1 VEAVVGAGFIKKKF
15 SNAGKFALAFSIFSA
30 QLLPIH
36 QAAHAEVESVTFR
49 FTKIDDDTFTTR
61 IDNLNWNDDEPHILA
76 WQAFLAPNKVLDQPR
91 ERLSQA
97 SCELFSLN
105 GEAVTYSDGSNI
117 YATKAASSPEPK
129 YDSSFAPLDSAYFLI
144 NSPISTELELH
155 CRWHKVFSE
164 GSIKIS
170 RYTLTGKDIYSL
182 PKSGFIEIKAGEM
195 KFLTFQ
201 GKAGRQL
208 TFNME
213 GARQSLCHV
222 TSLSELPNN
231 DNNRFNWD
239 DATLAKFGGMDVR
252 GKKVNSIVK
261 LFTPTK
267 TGTFIMVCN
276 MFDGESGT
284 MNIVLKDGSFKILGR
299 QNSETTSPAKCP
311 VAKAP
316 NNAPKISVLPTG
328 LLIEYTEPGLSDLAG
343 CIDGFRV
350 YAQTLNPFTKE
361 VVQQNGTYSIQMKDC
376 EKREKG
382 LIVCLIPN
390 EKPWLQT
397 LNSQDASSNAL
408 AINASAVNSEG
419 ESEFSQYSFLFEK
432 EFALISAACA
442 SMQAS
447 FATNMLIKTP
457 IATVVGV
464 GVFIAVG
471 AIGSFLTGG
480 LLTPFVVAAGTSL
493 VAASIAK
500 PVSARIF
507 ASIDKKAAKKFVETY
522 PVTALELLISMK
534 ESSNPDVRATGETIQ
549 KAIQASDLMKVYR
562 PLIGENN
569 SLTDV
574 EVAKILGDEKLSSM
588 KEQEVSKF
596 EKNGAKDVKSLFAKN
611 PKIKVDFIKS
621 VSKISQGVD
630 IYMSISE
637 QNQNNKSAVELIF
650 PENCYFG

>member
-15 SNAGKFALAFSIFSA
+15 SNTGKFALAFSIFSA

-36 QAAHAEVESVTFR
+36 QAAHAEVESVTYR
-49 FTKIDDDTFTTR
+49 FTKIDNNLFSTR
-61 IDNLNWNDDEPHILA
+61 IISSNVNADEPNILA

-91 ERLSQA
+91 ERLSHA
-97 SCELFSLN
+97 TCKLISPA
-105 GEAVTYSDGSNI
+105 GEVVTYSDGSNI
-117 YATKAASSPEPK
+117 YATSDETSTGTK
-129 YDSSFAPLDSAYFLI
+129 DDFSFAPLDSSYFLI
-144 NSPISTELELH
+144 NSPISTELYLY
-155 CRWHKVFSE
+155 CTWNKVFSE
-164 GSIKIS
+164 GSIKVS
-170 RYTLTGKDIYSL
+170 RYTLTGKEIYSL

-201 GKAGRQL
+201 GKAGKQL

-213 GARQSLCHV
+213 SARQSLCHV

-261 LFTPTK
+261 RFTPTK

-464 GVFIAVG
+464 GVFLTVG
-471 AIGSFLTGG
+471 AIGTFLTGG

-507 ASIDKKAAKKFVETY
+507 ASLDEKAAKKFVETY

-621 VSKISQGVD
+621 VSKISQGAD

-650 PENCYFG
+650 PKNCNF

>member
-1 VEAVVGAGFIKKKF
+1 VVGAGFIKKKF
-15 SNAGKFALAFSIFSA
+15 SNAGKFALAFSIFFA

-49 FTKIDDDTFTTR
+49 FTKIDDDQFTTR
-61 IDNLNWNDDEPHILA
+61 IISSNVNADEPNILA

-91 ERLSQA
+91 ERLSHA
-97 SCELFSLN
+97 TCKLISPA
-105 GEAVTYSDGSNI
+105 GEVVTYSDGSNI
-117 YATKAASSPEPK
+117 YATSDETSTGTK
-129 YDSSFAPLDSAYFLI
+129 DDFSFAPLDSSYFLI
-144 NSPISTELELH
+144 NSPISTELYLY
-155 CRWHKVFSE
+155 CTWNKVFSE
-164 GSIKIS
+164 GSIKVS
-170 RYTLTGKDIYSL
+170 RYTLTGKEIYSL

-201 GKAGRQL
+201 GKAGKQL

-213 GARQSLCHV
+213 SARLSLCHV

-261 LFTPTK
+261 RFTPTK

-328 LLIEYTEPGLSDLAG
+328 LLIEYTEPGLSDLTG

-471 AIGSFLTGG
+471 AIGTFLTGG

-507 ASIDKKAAKKFVETY
+507 ASLDEKAAKKFVETY

-534 ESSNPDVRATGETIQ
+534 KSSNPDVRATGETIQ

-621 VSKISQGVD
+621 VSKISQGAD

-650 PENCYFG
+650 PKNCNFG

>member
-1 VEAVVGAGFIKKKF
+1 MSRIFKRKKF
-15 SNAGKFALAFSIFSA
+15 SNAGKFALAFSIFCA
-30 QLLPIH
+30 QLLPIN

-49 FTKIDDDTFTTR
+49 FTKIDKNLFSTR
-61 IDNLNWNDDEPHILA
+61 IISSNVNADEPNILA

-91 ERLSQA
+91 ERLSHA
-97 SCELFSLN
+97 TCKLISPN

-117 YATKAASSPEPK
+117 YATSDGTSTGTK
-129 YDSSFAPLDSAYFLI
+129 DDFSFAPLDSSYFLI
-144 NSPISTELELH
+144 NSPISTELELY
-155 CRWHKVFSE
+155 CKWDKVFSE
-164 GSIKIS
+164 GSIKVS
-170 RYTLTGKDIYSL
+170 RYTLTGKEIYSL

-201 GKAGRQL
+201 GKAGKQL

-213 GARQSLCHV
+213 SARHSLCHV

-239 DATLAKFGGMDVR
+239 DATLAKFGGMDVS

-261 LFTPTK
+261 LFTPTN

-284 MNIVLKDGSFKILGR
+284 INIVLKDGSLKILGR
-299 QNSETTSPAKCP
+299 QDSETTAPAKCP

-316 NNAPKISVLPTG
+316 SKAPKISVLPTG

-419 ESEFSQYSFLFEK
+419 ESEFSKYSFLFEK

-447 FATNMLIKTP
+447 FATNTLIKTP

-480 LLTPFVVAAGTSL
+480 LLTPFVVAAGTGL

-500 PVSARIF
+500 PVSARIS
-507 ASIDKKAAKKFVETY
+507 ASLDEKAAKKFVETY

-549 KAIQASDLMKVYR
+549 KAIQASDLMKVYQ

-630 IYMSISE
+630 IYMSISD
-637 QNQNNKSAVELIF
+637 QIQNNKSAVELIF
-650 PENCYFG
+650 PNNCNF

>member
-1 VEAVVGAGFIKKKF
+1 VVGAGFIKKKF
-15 SNAGKFALAFSIFSA
+15 SNTGKFALAFSIFSA

-36 QAAHAEVESVTFR
+36 QAAHAEVESITYR
-49 FTKIDDDTFTTR
+49 FTKIDNNLFSTR
-61 IDNLNWNDDEPHILA
+61 IISSNVNADEPNILA

-91 ERLSQA
+91 ERLSHA
-97 SCELFSLN
+97 TCKLISPA
-105 GEAVTYSDGSNI
+105 GEVVTYSDGSNI
-117 YATKAASSPEPK
+117 YATSDETSTGTK
-129 YDSSFAPLDSAYFLI
+129 DDFSFAPLDSSYFLI
-144 NSPISTELELH
+144 NSPISTELYLY
-155 CRWHKVFSE
+155 CTWNKVFSE
-164 GSIKIS
+164 GSIKVS
-170 RYTLTGKDIYSL
+170 RYTLTGKEIYSL

-201 GKAGRQL
+201 GKAGKQL

-213 GARQSLCHV
+213 SARVSLCHV

-261 LFTPTK
+261 RFTPTK

-328 LLIEYTEPGLSDLAG
+328 LLIEYTEPGLSDLTG

-471 AIGSFLTGG
+471 AIGTFLTGG

-507 ASIDKKAAKKFVETY
+507 ASLDEKAAKKFVETY

-534 ESSNPDVRATGETIQ
+534 KSSNPDVRATGETIQ

-621 VSKISQGVD
+621 VSKISQGAD

-650 PENCYFG
+650 PKNCNFG

>member
-15 SNAGKFALAFSIFSA
+15 SNAGKFALAFSIFFA

-49 FTKIDDDTFTTR
+49 FTKIDDDQFTTR
-61 IDNLNWNDDEPHILA
+61 IISSNVNADEPNILA

-91 ERLSQA
+91 ERLSHA
-97 SCELFSLN
+97 TCKLISPA
-105 GEAVTYSDGSNI
+105 GEVVTYSDGSNI
-117 YATKAASSPEPK
+117 YATSDETSTGTK
-129 YDSSFAPLDSAYFLI
+129 DDFSFAPLDSSYFLI
-144 NSPISTELELH
+144 NSPISTELYLY
-155 CRWHKVFSE
+155 CTWNKVFSE
-164 GSIKIS
+164 GSIKVS
-170 RYTLTGKDIYSL
+170 RYTLTGKEIYSL

-201 GKAGRQL
+201 GKAGKQL

-213 GARQSLCHV
+213 SARLSLCHV

-261 LFTPTK
+261 RFTPTK

-328 LLIEYTEPGLSDLAG
+328 LLIEYTEPGLSDLTG

-471 AIGSFLTGG
+471 AIGTFLTGG

-507 ASIDKKAAKKFVETY
+507 ASLDEKAAKKFVETY

-534 ESSNPDVRATGETIQ
+534 KSSNPDVRATGETIQ

-621 VSKISQGVD
+621 VSKISQGAD

-650 PENCYFG
+650 PKNCNFG

>member
-15 SNAGKFALAFSIFSA
+15 SNTGKFALAFSIFSA

-36 QAAHAEVESVTFR
+36 QAAHAEVESITYR
-49 FTKIDDDTFTTR
+49 FTKIDNNLFSTR
-61 IDNLNWNDDEPHILA
+61 IISSNVNADEPNILA

-91 ERLSQA
+91 ERLSHA
-97 SCELFSLN
+97 TCKLISPA
-105 GEAVTYSDGSNI
+105 GEVVTYSDGSNI
-117 YATKAASSPEPK
+117 YATSDETSTGTK
-129 YDSSFAPLDSAYFLI
+129 DDFSFAPLDSSYFLI
-144 NSPISTELELH
+144 NSPISTELYLY
-155 CRWHKVFSE
+155 CTWNKVFSE
-164 GSIKIS
+164 GSIKVS
-170 RYTLTGKDIYSL
+170 RYTLTGKEIYSL

-201 GKAGRQL
+201 GKAGKQL

-213 GARQSLCHV
+213 SARVSLCHV

-261 LFTPTK
+261 RFTPTK

-328 LLIEYTEPGLSDLAG
+328 LLIEYTEPGLSDLTG

-471 AIGSFLTGG
+471 AIGTFLTGG

-507 ASIDKKAAKKFVETY
+507 ASLDEKAAKKFVETY

-534 ESSNPDVRATGETIQ
+534 KSSNPDVRATGETIQ

-621 VSKISQGVD
+621 VSKISQGAD

-650 PENCYFG
+650 PKNCNFG